1 MLPELPDDRKRRLM
15 NQYNISLHD
24 VMSLMHENGC
34 VEYFEE
40 VVINDIIMLLIYHV
54 KNLISCYFVLG
65 GKKSK
70 SSSCRKLDYT

>member
-40 VVINDIIMLLIYHV
+40 VVISDIIL
-54 KNLISCYFVLG
+54 
-65 GKKSK
+65 
-70 SSSCRKLDYT
+70 